1 MDRVKIE
8 KLITQA
14 LLGEISEGEQRL
26 LNEWLNES
34 KENSDFFQNVQ
45 SAKYLSKAIS
55 DENLTLL
62 TKEWESLRKKTV
74 GVKERRLY
82 RYILRAAA
90 IVIFPLMVGSITW
103 YLLKP
108 AEDIKV
114 VVRENIEVA
123 DVNCKALVTLSSGE
137 KIAFSS
143 DTTIFAGDALG
154 ILQNHKDTLRF
165 VPNNS
170 SSRDNKSR
178 RIIQIPRG
186 AEYIVCLEDGTVVYL
201 NAESELQVAGD
212 FGQGKREVWLTGE
225 AYFKVQHDKERL
237 FTVKTNKA
245 DISVLGTEFS
255 IRAYNGELE
264 TQTTLVNGSVEVKSG
279 QVVKV
284 IAPGEQACVSR
295 TGYVTIQPVDVQEY
309 TAWKDGR
316 IVFVN
321 TRLEDILRDLRRL
334 YDFEITYR
342 APEKK
347 ELRFTIDITK
357 YGKVSEIF
365 DLIQDIQDVKFEIN
379 GKNVVL
385 E

>member
-14 LLGEISEGEQRL
+14 LLGEISEDEQRL

-34 KENSDFFQNVQ
+34 EENNDFFQNVQ

-62 TKEWESLRKKTV
+62 TKEWENLRKETV
-74 GVKERRLY
+74 AAKERRLY
-82 RYILRAAA
+82 RYILKATAV
-90 IVIFPLMVGSITW
+90 VILPLMVGSIIW
-103 YLLKP
+103 YFLRP
-108 AEDIKV
+108 V
-114 VVRENIEVA
+114 ENIEAVSQENIGVT
-123 DVNCKALVTLSSGE
+123 DGYYKALVTLSNGE
-137 KIAFSS
+137 KIIFSP
-143 DTTIFAGDALG
+143 DTTISAGDALG
-154 ILQNHKDTLRF
+154 ILENHKDTLRF

-170 SSRDNKSR
+170 SSGDNKSR

-186 AEYIVCLEDGTVVYL
+186 AEYIVRLEDGTVVYL

-237 FTVKTNKA
+237 FTVKTDKA

-255 IRAYNGELE
+255 IRAYNGEQI

-279 QVVKV
+279 HVVKV
-284 IAPGEQACVSR
+284 IVPGQQACVSQ
-295 TGYVTIQPVDVQEY
+295 TGDMSIQQVDVHEY

-321 TRLEDILRDLRRL
+321 TRLEDILRDLQRL

-342 APEKK
+342 APQKK
-347 ELRFTIDITK
+347 ELRFTIDIAK

-365 DLIQDIQDVKFEIN
+365 NLIQDIQDVKFEIN